1 MRRWVILAV
10 MGVGCAGYGSAFEGA
25 TRVAEASCERAF
37 ACTSS
42 YPAESEV
49 AFEARFGADEEA
61 CVAQVGPDPA
71 REDAWEAA
79 VESGVVAYDVA
90 AAKACVEALEGT
102 GCEAL
107 FAEPPAEP
115 CRSVTTGS
123 LALDEACTLDAECES
138 GLCLEE
144 RCAGPVDDDDDS
156 EGA

>member
-1 MRRWVILAV
+1 MPGSVSPV
-10 MGVGCAGYGSAFEGA
+10 SSVGSGSVVDV
-25 TRVAEASCERAF
+25 VADASGLVVLVVVLDPF
-37 ACTSS
+37 VG
-42 YPAESEV
+42 SEV

-144 RCAGPVDDDDDS
+144 RCAGPMDDDDDS